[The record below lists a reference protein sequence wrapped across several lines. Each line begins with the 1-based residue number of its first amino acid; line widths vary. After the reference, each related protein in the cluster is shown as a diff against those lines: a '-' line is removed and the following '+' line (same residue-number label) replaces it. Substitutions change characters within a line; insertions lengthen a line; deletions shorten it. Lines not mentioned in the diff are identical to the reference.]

1 VTMLSLPLWLA
12 ERLFRAP
19 FLRRPQFLAKA
30 APVSPTL
37 QELQPNLVTIETR
50 DGHLK
55 WAHLLCPKCGD
66 VIELP
71 LAGREQWSIKV
82 DLLRRPTLSPSV
94 WEKASC
100 GAHFFV
106 RKGAVQSCE

>member
-1 VTMLSLPLWLA
+1 MLSLPLWLA

-30 APVSPTL
+30 APASPTL
-37 QELQPNLVTIETR
+37 QELQPNVVIIEIR

-66 VIELP
+66 HVELA
-71 LAGREQWSIKV
+71 LAGRERWSIGL

-94 WEKASC
+94 WEKETC

-106 RKGAVQSCE
+106 RKGVVQWCE